1 MRKMIALLLCLT
13 LLPLMPVVAEG
24 VLTVEAPAETVR
36 PGKAVTIAFDA
47 PVAGPVTIEV
57 LDDQEQLVSVV
68 VTDYPAWAGR
78 NELVW
83 NGTWQGVP
91 TPAGSYTLTVRMNGE
106 AASAPIHVGD
116 IAPYLYGLELVNGY
130 VTPGVPLEVNAHASV
145 DGVITWGML
154 AEDTWT
160 ILSSMS
166 VFAGPAT
173 VVWDGLVNGQPLDD
187 GDYIFTVTLTD
198 HSGFDSTEE
207 HLPMTVAGFAPV
219 AEEDINP
226 DDLPEE
232 EEEADEEE
240 FFDELP
246 DLEDVNPDDLP
257 EEYDEDMNPDDLP
270 EEYDEEMNPDDMPE
284 EEEDEGFDEEELAD
298 LEDEEEAPATMT
310 DLPAEAAEKVY
321 TPSYGSPYADTSA
334 EPTYWNTPMDINDVE
349 RIWAM
354 IQSPMTVVDNG
365 KKNAEKTQV
374 ILREEPDEDSLGV
387 GVVTC
392 ITQGVR
398 VLEKLDNGWSLI
410 ECYSSSFH
418 DNTVTPWNMLVQG
431 YVQTKMLK
439 TVQPSTER
447 GIVIDKLTQRMYI
460 FEEGKLLSTLLVST
474 GLANE
479 RQPYN
484 ETRSGEFLLTSAVGE
499 FKSDNL
505 ACSMAIRF
513 NDGDLLHE
521 VPHVKQKDGGKNYKS
536 CEPKLGTKA
545 SHGCIRV
552 QRKRTPEGINMTWL
566 WNNRIKNTRL
576 IIWED
581 WQGRQM
587 EIPADD
593 LVLYYNAKNGE
604 LYHSQAT
611 CYSVTR
617 QGVEFTPFTYAE
629 LDNEPYAKLERCDY
643 CAPVLRRGEI
653 EAINAIYAEGG
664 DHDPVMTEARAEWFE
679 ELEERRAEKAEK

>member
-1 MRKMIALLLCLT
+1 MRKMLALLLCLM
-13 LLPLMPVVAEG
+13 LFPFAPVAAEG
-24 VLTVEAPAETVR
+24 VLALEAPGETVR

-47 PVAGPVTIEV
+47 PEAGPATIEV
-57 LDDQEQLVSVV
+57 LDAQEQVVSVV

-78 NELVW
+78 NELWW

-91 TPAGSYTLTVRMNGE
+91 VPAGSYTLTVRLNGE
-106 AASAPIHVGD
+106 AASAPMSVGEY
-116 IAPYLYGLELVNGY
+116 APYLYGISVANDDVGPDTPLLVSCIPSEDGVLSWGVRLDLILTEGY
-130 VTPGVPLEVNAHASV
+130 VELGSREVR
-145 DGVITWGML
+145 GGEIQ
-154 AEDTWT
+154 T
-160 ILSSMS
+160 IE
-166 VFAGPAT
+166 
-173 VVWDGLVNGQPLDD
+173 WDGIMPD
-187 GDYIFTVTLTD
+187 GMTVPWEAKFFTMTLTD
-198 HSGFDSTEE
+198 RTGFDSTEE
-207 HLPMTVAGFAPV
+207 HIAITPAIAPPV
-219 AEEDINP
+219 MWG
-226 DDLPEE
+226 
-232 EEEADEEE
+232 EEAPAE
-240 FFDELP
+240 DELP
-246 DLEDVNPDDLP
+246 GLEDVNPDDLP
-257 EEYDEDMNPDDLP
+257 EEYDEEMNPDDLP
-270 EEYDEEMNPDDMPE
+270 EEYDEEMNPDDLPE
-284 EEEDEGFDEEELAD
+284 EYDEEMNPDDLPEEEDEGFDEEALAA
-298 LEDEEEAPATMT
+298 LEDVEEAPATMT
-310 DLPAEAAEKVY
+310 DLPAETVY
-321 TPSYGSPYADTSA
+321 TPSYGSPYAFENDD
-334 EPTYWNTPMDINDVE
+334 PTYWNTPMDITDVE

-398 VLEKLDNGWSLI
+398 VLETLDNGWSLV

-439 TVQPSTER
+439 TVQPSQER

-587 EIPADD
+587 AYPADD
-593 LVLYYNAKNGE
+593 LTLYYNAKNGTM
-604 LYHSQAT
+604 YHSQET

-617 QGVEFTPFTYAE
+617 SGVTFTPFTYAE
-629 LDNEPYAKLERCDY
+629 LDNEPFASLERCEY
-643 CAPVLRRGEI
+643 CTPVLRRAEI
-653 EAINAIYAEGG
+653 DAINATYAEGG
-664 DHDPVMTEARAEWFE
+664 DHDPVMTAARAKWLE
-679 ELEERRAEKAEK
+679 ELEERRAERNE

>member
-1 MRKMIALLLCLT
+1 MRKMLALLLCLM
-13 LLPLMPVVAEG
+13 LFPFAPVAAEG
-24 VLTVEAPAETVR
+24 VLALEAPGETVR

-47 PVAGPVTIEV
+47 PEAGPATIEV
-57 LDDQEQLVSVV
+57 LDAQEQVVSVV

-78 NELVW
+78 NELWW

-91 TPAGSYTLTVRMNGE
+91 VPAGSYTLTVRLNGE
-106 AASAPIHVGD
+106 AASVPMSVGEY
-116 IAPYLYGLELVNGY
+116 APYLYGISVANSHVAPGAPLLLSCIPSADGVLSWGY
-130 VTPGVPLEVNAHASV
+130 VG
-145 DGVITWGML
+145 
-154 AEDTWT
+154 AEAWVSLGSKDVYAGDIQT
-160 ILSSMS
+160 IE
-166 VFAGPAT
+166 
-173 VVWDGLVNGQPLDD
+173 WDGLLPNGAPVAEAS
-187 GDYIFTVTLTD
+187 GFFTVTLTD
-198 HSGFDSTEE
+198 RTGFDSTEE
-207 HLPMTVAGFAPV
+207 HIAVTLDFPV
-219 AEEDINP
+219 QPEAE
-226 DDLPEE
+226 
-232 EEEADEEE
+232 
-240 FFDELP
+240 DELP

-257 EEYDEDMNPDDLP
+257 EEYDEEMNPDDLP
-270 EEYDEEMNPDDMPE
+270 EEYDEEMNPDDLP
-284 EEEDEGFDEEELAD
+284 EEEDEGFDEEAQAA
-298 LEDEEEAPATMT
+298 LEDVEEAPATMT
-310 DLPAEAAEKVY
+310 DLPAEPAETVY
-321 TPSYGSPYADTSA
+321 TPSYGSPYAFENDD
-334 EPTYWNTPMDINDVE
+334 PTYWNTPMDITDVE

-398 VLEKLDNGWSLI
+398 VLETLDNGWSLV

-439 TVQPSTER
+439 TVQPSQER

-581 WQGRQM
+581 WQGRQ
-587 EIPADD
+587 IAYPADD
-593 LVLYYNAKNGE
+593 LTLYYNAKNGE

-629 LDNEPYAKLERCDY
+629 LDNEPFASLERCEY
-643 CAPVLRRGEI
+643 CTPVLRRAEI
-653 EAINAIYAEGG
+653 DAINATYAEGG
-664 DHDPVMTEARAEWFE
+664 DHDPVLTAARAKWLE
-679 ELEERRAEKAEK
+679 ELEERRAEKAE